1 MTLRVGMAACVF
13 RSVEML
19 AVARH
24 AGFDFLIADMEH
36 GAMSLGEAAAL
47 CVAGIEAGYPV
58 QVRVP
63 GPHSDYLTRA
73 VDCGARGLIVP
84 HVDSAD
90 IARHVVSKVRF
101 PPRGNRSLPSPLAV
115 AGFRP
120 MPAPDLMERAEPLLE
135 VLVMIESREGLAAAS
150 EIAAIDGI
158 DGLLIGTNDL
168 AQSLGLTG
176 RLDHPDLLAA
186 FTDIARAAT
195 GAGKV
200 FGAMGLSADMMRSH
214 GTGLGA
220 SWIAATNDIN
230 LLIEAG
236 AACVAQTRAL
246 ASG

>member
-1 MTLRVGMAACVF
+1 MTLRIGLAACVF

-24 AGFDFLIADMEH
+24 AGFDFLVADMEH

-84 HVDSAD
+84 HIDSAE
-90 IARHVVSKVRF
+90 IARHVVAKVRF
-101 PPRGNRSLPSPLAV
+101 PPRGHRSLPSPLAV

-120 MPAPDLMERAEPLLE
+120 MPAPQLMERAEPLLE
-135 VLVMIESREGLAAAS
+135 VLVMIESREGLAAAR

-158 DGLLIGTNDL
+158 DGLVIGTNDL

-176 RLDHPDLLAA
+176 RLGHPDLLAA
-186 FTDIARAAT
+186 FAGIAAAAA
-195 GAGKV
+195 GVGKV
-200 FGAMGLSADMMRSH
+200 FGVMGLTPGMMRTH
-214 GTGLGA
+214 GTDLGA
-220 SWIAATNDIN
+220 SWLVATNDIN

-236 AACVAQTRAL
+236 SACVAQTRAL
-246 ASG
+246 AAG